1 METSDA
7 VSAGNLAAVR
17 IYGIV
22 KFEQPLLCLKEVLGT
37 SFPICIG
44 GVQGH
49 FEFPS
54 EPIESGRPAD
64 PLREPLVPPKDAKT
78 WRQGDPPILWGLRH
92 AYQYPDGHPEVLRA
106 LLWFDTIPD
115 KTAEL
120 STAVYQNFDR
130 WRTRLFDGFDL
141 FSTRWFANSTT
152 VVSPSPGDLNLFV
165 FDQSGKQERPYKK
178 KGTQVAVYEDPAA
191 PDPALTQTQIEKACM
206 LASSDT
212 ELSLPYRFQLAA
224 YRAIK
229 EKDFRKAIVET
240 AVASEI
246 ALTQAIE
253 NRLRLDQL
261 PYTDKIL
268 EKFRML
274 SGRVEL
280 ARAMGFAVPENIKS
294 ALVEPRNMVAH
305 RGESPTQRQ
314 AFAAVSATAKILG
327 DNLPPLV

>member
-1 METSDA
+1 
-7 VSAGNLAAVR
+7 
-17 IYGIV
+17 
-22 KFEQPLLCLKEVLGT
+22 
-37 SFPICIG
+37 
-44 GVQGH
+44 
-49 FEFPS
+49 
-54 EPIESGRPAD
+54 
-64 PLREPLVPPKDAKT
+64 
-78 WRQGDPPILWGLRH
+78 
-92 AYQYPDGHPEVLRA
+92 
-106 LLWFDTIPD
+106 
-115 KTAEL
+115 
-120 STAVYQNFDR
+120 
-130 WRTRLFDGFDL
+130 
-141 FSTRWFANSTT
+141 
-152 VVSPSPGDLNLFV
+152 
-165 FDQSGKQERPYKK
+165 
-178 KGTQVAVYEDPAA
+178 
-191 PDPALTQTQIEKACM
+191 M

-212 ELSLPYRFQLAA
+212 ELPLPYRFQLTA

-229 EKDFRKAIVET
+229 ENDFRKAIVET

-305 RGESPTQRQ
+305 RGESPTRRQ
-314 AFAAVSATAKILG
+314 AFAAVSATAKVLG